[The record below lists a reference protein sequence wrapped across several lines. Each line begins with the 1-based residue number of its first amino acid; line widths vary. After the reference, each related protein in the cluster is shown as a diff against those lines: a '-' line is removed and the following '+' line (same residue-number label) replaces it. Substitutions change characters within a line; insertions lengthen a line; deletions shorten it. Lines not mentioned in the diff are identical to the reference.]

1 MRIDRLR
8 DFGSIRH
15 MAETGTHES
24 FAARAEVKAS
34 SDRSFGVV
42 FAAVFA
48 IIAAWPLISGR
59 GPRLWALALAV
70 AFLAAA
76 LAYPRLLH
84 PLNRLWFRIGMLLHH
99 VVTPLVMGLIFC
111 FGVVPT
117 ALIIRMRRRD
127 PLRIEGHRRGETN
140 WVVRSPPGP
149 SPDSMKRLF

>member
-1 MRIDRLR
+1 
-8 DFGSIRH
+8 
-15 MAETGTHES
+15 MAGGGTHES
-24 FAARAEVKAS
+24 FDRDEVKTS
-34 SDRSFGVV
+34 SDRSFGFV

-48 IIAAWPLISGR
+48 IIAAWPLVFG
-59 GPRLWALALAV
+59 GGLRLWALVLAV

-99 VVTPLVMGLIFC
+99 VVTPIVMGLIFC

-127 PLRIEGHRRGETN
+127 PLRIDGHRRGETN
-140 WVVRSPPGP
+140 WVVRVPPGP

>member
-1 MRIDRLR
+1 MAGR
-8 DFGSIRH
+8 D
-15 MAETGTHES
+15 THES
-24 FAARAEVKAS
+24 FERDEVKAS
-34 SDRSFGVV
+34 SDRSFGFV

-48 IIAAWPLISGR
+48 IVGAWPAVFGG

-76 LAYPRLLH
+76 LACPRILH
-84 PLNRLWFRIGMLLHH
+84 PLNRLWFRIGVLLHH
-99 VVTPLVMGLIFC
+99 VVTPIVMGLIFC

-127 PLRIEGHRRGETN
+127 PLRIDVQRRGQTN
-140 WVVRSPPGP
+140 WVVREPPGP